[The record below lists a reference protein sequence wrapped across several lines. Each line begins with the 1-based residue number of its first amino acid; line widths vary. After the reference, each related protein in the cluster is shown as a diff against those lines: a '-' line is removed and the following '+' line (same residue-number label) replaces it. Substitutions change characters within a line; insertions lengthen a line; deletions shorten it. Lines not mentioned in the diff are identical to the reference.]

1 MRVKIEKGE
10 AAVFTPPRLSRHL
23 APFWRS
29 AALLA
34 LALVSGVAPL
44 CAQDSPPCPALSSVR
59 TSAPLPSW
67 NDGPAKQAVV
77 AFVQK
82 VTAVGGPDYVKPEA
96 RIAVF
101 DNDGT
106 LWTEWPV
113 YTQMQFAL
121 ERVKALAPQ
130 HPEWRRKQPFR
141 AALAGD
147 VKTLASLGAKDFMEI
162 VAASH
167 AGQTQEEFRAQI
179 EEWLGAARHTAFKT
193 RYEALVYRPMLEL
206 LDYLRANQFKTYIVT
221 GGGVEFVRAFAERAY
236 GVPPEQVV
244 GSTIETR
251 FERADGKPVLRRKP
265 KIAFVDDKEGK
276 PVAIDTHIGR
286 RPIAA
291 FGNSDGDYEMLEWT
305 TAGPGPR
312 LGMIVRHDDEARE
325 ARYDRVTP
333 VGRLDRALDAAEAH
347 RWTVI
352 SMKKDWKTIFVA
364 PTP

>member
-1 MRVKIEKGE
+1 MSLH
-10 AAVFTPPRLSRHL
+10 ASQSTP
-23 APFWRS
+23 
-29 AALLA
+29 
-34 LALVSGVAPL
+34 
-44 CAQDSPPCPALSSVR
+44 SVR
-59 TSAPLPSW
+59 ARRAIRLVVSLTFVLFATPLVAQEPLPSW

-77 AFVQK
+77 DFVRK
-82 VTAVGGPDYVKPEA
+82 VTTEGGPDYVTPGA

-113 YTQMQFAL
+113 YTQLQFAL
-121 ERVKALAPQ
+121 DRVKALAPK

-141 AALAGD
+141 AALDGD
-147 VKTLASLGAKDFMEI
+147 VKTLAAGGAKELMEL
-162 VAASH
+162 VAVTH
-167 AGQTQEEFRAQI
+167 AGQTQEEFRA
-179 EEWLGAARHTAFKT
+179 EVEDWLARARHGAFKA
-193 RYEALVYRPMLEL
+193 RYDSLVYRPMLEL
-206 LDYLRANQFKTYIVT
+206 LDYLRANRFKTYIVT

-286 RPIAA
+286 RPLAA

-305 TAGPGPR
+305 TTGPGPR
-312 LGMIVRHDDEARE
+312 LGMIVRHDDAARE
-325 ARYDRVTP
+325 ASYDRATP
-333 VGRLDRALDAAEAH
+333 IGRLDKALDAANERH
-347 RWTVI
+347 WTVI
-352 SMKKDWKTIFVA
+352 SMKKDWKTIFVTPPA
-364 PTP
+364 P

>member
-1 MRVKIEKGE
+1 MGAHDLLTKASGS
-10 AAVFTPPRLSRHL
+10 TPSFRRQPWSL
-23 APFWRS
+23 
-29 AALLA
+29 LLA
-34 LALVSGVAPL
+34 LALVLCATPL
-44 CAQDSPPCPALSSVR
+44 CAQE
-59 TSAPLPSW
+59 PLPSW
-67 NDGPAKQAVV
+67 NDGAARQAILD
-77 AFVQK
+77 FVRK
-82 VTAVGGPDYVKPEA
+82 VTTEGGPDYVKPEA

-121 ERVKALAPQ
+121 ERVKALAPK
-130 HPEWRRKQPFR
+130 HAEWRRKQPFR
-141 AALAGD
+141 AALTGD
-147 VKTLASLGAKDFMEI
+147 AKTLAAGGAKDFMEI
-162 VAASH
+162 VAATH
-167 AGQTQEEFRAQI
+167 AGQTQEEFRA
-179 EEWLGAARHTAFKT
+179 EVEDWLATAQHRVFKT

-206 LDYLRANQFKTYIVT
+206 LDYLRANKFKTYIVT

-265 KIAFVDDKEGK
+265 KIAFVDDKDGK
-276 PVAIDTHIGR
+276 PVAIDAHIGR

-312 LGMIVRHDDEARE
+312 LGMIVRHDDAARE
-325 ARYDRVTP
+325 ASYDRATP
-333 VGRLDRALDAAEAH
+333 VGRLDKALDAADARH
-347 RWTVI
+347 WTVI
-352 SMKKDWKTIFVA
+352 SMRKDWKTIFA
-364 PTP
+364 PPPAGR

>member
-1 MRVKIEKGE
+1 VKHIRNKG
-10 AAVFTPPRLSRHL
+10 ADDLFTKTLASIQPARRSRQI
-23 APFWRS
+23 W
-29 AALLA
+29 LLA
-34 LALVSGVAPL
+34 LAFVFCVTSLH
-44 CAQDSPPCPALSSVR
+44 AQE
-59 TSAPLPSW
+59 PLPSW

-77 AFVQK
+77 DFVRK
-82 VTAVGGPDYVKPEA
+82 VTAQGGPDYVKPEA

-113 YTQMQFAL
+113 YTQLQFTL
-121 ERVKALAPQ
+121 DRVKALAPK
-130 HPEWRRKQPFR
+130 HPEWRRKQPYR
-141 AALAGD
+141 AALTGD
-147 VKTLASLGAKDFMEI
+147 VKTLAAAGAKDFMEI
-162 VAASH
+162 VAATH
-167 AGQTQEEFRAQI
+167 AGLTQEEFHAQV
-179 EEWLGAARHTAFKT
+179 EEWLAKAQHGAFKT
-193 RYEALVYRPMLEL
+193 RYESLVYRPMLEL
-206 LDYLRANQFKTYIVT
+206 LAFLRANQFKTYIVT

-265 KIAFVDDKEGK
+265 KIAFIDDKEGK

-305 TAGPGPR
+305 TAGPGAR
-312 LGMIVRHDDEARE
+312 LGMIVRHDDAARE
-325 ARYDRVTP
+325 ASYDRATP
-333 VGRLDRALDAAEAH
+333 VGRLDKALDAAEAH

-352 SMKKDWKTIFVA
+352 SMKKDWRTIFVA
-364 PTP
+364 PATAPNP